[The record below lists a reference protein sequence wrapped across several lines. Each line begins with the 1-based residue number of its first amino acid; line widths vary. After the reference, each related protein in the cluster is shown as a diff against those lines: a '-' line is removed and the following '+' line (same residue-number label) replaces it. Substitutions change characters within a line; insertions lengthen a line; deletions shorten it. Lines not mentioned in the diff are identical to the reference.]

1 MDFGP
6 TGPEDKGHFVE
17 PLMSCDG
24 QCELDKV
31 EGSHESN
38 CIFDVA
44 IDKSTLYFA
53 KTENA
58 QVEVR

>member
-6 TGPEDKGHFVE
+6 TGQEDKGHIVE
-17 PLMSCDG
+17 RLMSCDG
-24 QCELDKV
+24 RRELDKV
-31 EGSHESN
+31 EASHESN

-53 KTENA
+53 NTENA
-58 QVEVR
+58 QVEAR